1 MGLAESALI
10 LLGIGIVS
18 SRFKAGV
25 GLGELGTGIST
36 LVAAPLV
43 GTGTGL
49 STFSGGV
56 RDLAETLGDLG
67 RGFGE
72 LFKHIP
78 KLPPPGGWLPFIPGI
93 TDENGNGAPP
103 VNGNGIWNVV
113 QPYLIVDSGGNDK
126 TLLTGGGGNVPTN
139 GPVVEFGTDIGPI
152 TGTYSQI
159 FSFYETRGFTPT
171 QIHSLIDPQ
180 FTRML
185 GTNV

>member
-18 SRFKAGV
+18 SRFKAGT
-25 GLGELGTGIST
+25 GLGELGTGISS

-49 STFSGGV
+49 STFAGGV

-78 KLPPPGGWLPFIPGI
+78 KLPPPSEDPRLPR
-93 TDENGNGAPP
+93 TDPWRPSIGNGSSIFQISDKA
-103 VNGNGIWNVV
+103 
-113 QPYLIVDSGGNDK
+113 LIPDAGGSDK
-126 TLLTGGGGNVPTN
+126 TLLTGGGGNVPN
-139 GPVVEFGTDIGPI
+139 GRVMTLGTDIGPI
-152 TGTYSQI
+152 TGTYPQI
-159 FSFYETRGFTPT
+159 FSFYTTRGFTPEQT
-171 QIHSLIDPQ
+171 HSLIDPHWGS
-180 FTRML
+180 L
-185 GTNV
+185 NSV